1 MTQDDEVVNPRGAPG
16 GSAHRAVLDGLL
28 RRMRGNSDF
37 PAMSEQI
44 LKVQRIAS
52 SENESL
58 NRLATEILK
67 DIALTNKLLRIV
79 NSAQYAHLSDGI
91 STVSR
96 AVSLIGF
103 AEVRNIAVSLF
114 LLDHMK
120 NRAHA
125 EQLKT
130 EFVRALFAATLA
142 SDIAGTERDQEQ
154 AFIGTLF
161 QSLGRLLGEFY
172 FPDEAR
178 LIRSAMVD
186 GGVTEEHASRRV
198 LKLSYEDLGLGV
210 AKDWGLPDTV
220 LRVMRRKEGMP
231 PSRPSVDAIEYLRW
245 VGTAANELAD
255 IFLASDDAALP
266 LQLERVSTKYARSLK
281 HDHGQLERLALE
293 ARTKL
298 AATVE
303 AMDLHIAPDTP
314 TARLVRKPAPPAEQD
329 EDGLNTFALG
339 ARAAEPPVDRRKTQ
353 THPVGPDATEAGDTP
368 VLPVAAM
375 DMLATGVQDI
385 TNAMVD
391 RFKLNDVLRMIIE
404 TMYRALGF
412 QRVLL
417 CLKDATGDG
426 LVGRLALGH
435 DAQRVSGVF
444 RVPLTEASDLF
455 GAVCLKGID
464 THIRDASASNVAR
477 RLPGWYLRDVHASSF
492 LLLPLQV
499 DGKTFGLI
507 YADRAEADA
516 TGLRDQELALLKTL
530 RNQAVMAFRQSR
542 S

>member
-1 MTQDDEVVNPRGAPG
+1 MTQDEE
-16 GSAHRAVLDGLL
+16 STSSLDGSGVSTHRPALDDLL

-58 NRLATEILK
+58 NRLTTEILK
-67 DIALTNKLLRIV
+67 DIALTNKLLRLV

-103 AEVRNIAVSLF
+103 AEVRNIAVSLL
-114 LLDHMK
+114 LLDHMQ

-125 EQLKT
+125 EQLKG

-178 LIRSAMVD
+178 RIRSAMAE
-186 GGVTEEHASRRV
+186 GGLSEEQASRRV

-210 AKDWGLPDTV
+210 AKVWGLPDTV

-231 PSRPSVDAIEYLRW
+231 PSRPSVDAIEHLRW
-245 VGTAANELAD
+245 VGTAANEMAD
-255 IFLASDDAALP
+255 IFLASDDEALP
-266 LQLERVSTKYARSLK
+266 TQLERVSTKYARSLK
-281 HDHGQLERLALE
+281 HEHAQLERMALE
-293 ARTKL
+293 ARSKL
-298 AATVE
+298 AATLE
-303 AMDLHIAPDTP
+303 AMELHLPP
-314 TARLVRKPAPPAEQD
+314 ESPMARLVRKPPPVSAD
-329 EDGLNTFALG
+329 ADGLDTFALEK
-339 ARAAEPPVDRRKTQ
+339 R
-353 THPVGPDATEAGDTP
+353 PDAVSMAPSPETQGQDRVHTAAAAASPG
-368 VLPVAAM
+368 LPEAAM
-375 DMLATGVQDI
+375 DMLATGVQDV
-385 TNAMVD
+385 TNAMVE
-391 RFKLNDVLRMIIE
+391 RFELNDVLRMIIE

-417 CLKDATGDG
+417 CLKDGTGNG
-426 LVGRLALGH
+426 LAGRLALGH

-444 RVPLTEASDLF
+444 RVALTGADDLF
-455 GAVCLKGID
+455 SAVCVKGID
-464 THIRDASASNVAR
+464 TLIRDASASNVAR
-477 RLPGWYLRDVHASSF
+477 RLPGWYLREVHASSF

-499 DGKTFGLI
+499 EGKTFGLI

-516 TGLRDQELALLKTL
+516 TGLRDKELALLKTL